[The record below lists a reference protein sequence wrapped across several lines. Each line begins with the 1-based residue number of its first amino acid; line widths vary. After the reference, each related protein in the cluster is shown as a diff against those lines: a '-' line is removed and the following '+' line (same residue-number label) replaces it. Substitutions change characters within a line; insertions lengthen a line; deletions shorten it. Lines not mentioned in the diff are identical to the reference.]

1 MRDVFTVRMAAPEDL
16 PVIHQLAEEIWPVTY
31 GNILTPD
38 QLRYMLDHIYSLPSL
53 TRQRSDQQH
62 TFLIASLGN
71 ENIGYASY
79 SLIQEP
85 GIYKLH
91 KLYIHPKTQ
100 GLGLGKA
107 LINVV
112 LENVTAKNA
121 TILRLNVNR
130 QNKARNFYEKLGF
143 AVIGEEDVDIGNGY
157 FMVDYV
163 MDKPLTHSP
172 SP

>member
-1 MRDVFTVRMAAPEDL
+1 MSDAFTVRVAGKEDL
-16 PVIHQLAEEIWPVTY
+16 PIIHELAETIWPVTY

-53 TRQRSDQQH
+53 TRQQQEQQH
-62 TFLIASLGN
+62 IFLLASLGY
-71 ENIGYASY
+71 EYIGYASW
-79 SLIQEP
+79 SLVEKP

-107 LINVV
+107 LIHVV
-112 LENVTAKNA
+112 IDQVMAENAA
-121 TILRLNVNR
+121 ALRLNVNR

-143 AVIGEEDVDIGNGY
+143 TVIGEEDVDIGNGY
-157 FMVDYV
+157 FMVDYI
-163 MDKPLTHSP
+163 MEKSLTRSP

>member
-1 MRDVFTVRMAAPEDL
+1 MSDSFKVRVAGLEDL
-16 PVIHQLAEEIWPVTY
+16 PVVHELAEVIWPATY
-31 GNILTPD
+31 GNILTTD
-38 QLRYMLDHIYSLPSL
+38 QIRYMLDYIYSLPSL
-53 TRQRSDQQH
+53 TRQQIDQQH
-62 TFLIASLGN
+62 IFLIASLGD

-112 LENVTAKNA
+112 ISAIKAKKAN
-121 TILRLNVNR
+121 ILRLNVNR
-130 QNKARNFYEKLGF
+130 YNKARDFYEKLGF
-143 AVIGEEDVDIGNGY
+143 TVIGEEDVDIGNGY

-163 MDKPLTHSP
+163 MEKGLTHSP